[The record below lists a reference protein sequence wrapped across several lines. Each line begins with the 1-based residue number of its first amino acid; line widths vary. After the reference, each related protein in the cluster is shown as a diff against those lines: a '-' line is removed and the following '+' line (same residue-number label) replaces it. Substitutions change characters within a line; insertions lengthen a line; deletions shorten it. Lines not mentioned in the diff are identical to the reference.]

1 MHFVYIIYSQS
12 TDKYYIGETNDL
24 FTRVN
29 WHNSKQF
36 QDAYTVIAD
45 DWEIFWSLQCNNI
58 SQARKIEKYIK
69 SMKSRKYIENLI
81 KYPEM
86 SGKLLQRFCKS
97 EGFCPDSYRDEP
109 KRRAKQIKPYGNV
122 RLFYCLY
129 HFIF

>member
-45 DWEIFWSLQCNNI
+45 DWEIFWSLQCYNI
-58 SQARKIEKYIK
+58 SQARKIEKHIK

-86 SGKLLQRFCKS
+86 SGKLLQRFC
-97 EGFCPDSYRDEP
+97 
-109 KRRAKQIKPYGNV
+109 
-122 RLFYCLY
+122 
-129 HFIF
+129 